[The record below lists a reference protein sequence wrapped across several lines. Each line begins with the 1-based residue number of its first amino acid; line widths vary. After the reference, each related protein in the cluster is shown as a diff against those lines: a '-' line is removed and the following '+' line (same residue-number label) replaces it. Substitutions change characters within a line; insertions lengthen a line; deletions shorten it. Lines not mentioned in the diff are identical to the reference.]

1 MALSDD
7 INEVLREYADQQER
21 MTKSGETTLS
31 LVNLL
36 NKVLKDTT
44 DDLEDLAKGGRL
56 TAKGFEE
63 AEKKLDKFDK
73 VGMQQVLKAVKEQ
86 TSDLK
91 EQHVMMKQV
100 LKDKQLERKLQQRIL
115 KTQKEVQSMTD
126 KYSRTLSTSISGL
139 VASIPLVGT
148 RLASEISKFFASSAW
163 KNRMDKVSL
172 SIFGKK
178 GGKGGMGGG
187 KLGGGGLSMLKLG
200 AAGAVIMAIT
210 GIVKSLMAAEGVV
223 SRMVKSTG
231 FLRKDL
237 KGVNRAII
245 DSYGDLMKF
254 DISLSEIEGI
264 AGALVT
270 EFGSINMINKE
281 MIQNAAKWSKTFQ
294 LGAEEIASFVDV
306 MTRVLGKTN
315 KEMNSFV
322 ESLDSKARSNFVSV
336 NLVMRDITRDANL
349 LALYMKGT
357 GEGLKDAAIQARR
370 LGVTLA
376 TSEKISSS
384 FLDFEEASTKTME
397 LNNIFGTQLN
407 AEALHRLAIFGDIGD
422 VQEKV
427 LDAVIQEN
435 RWGKMNRLQQIK
447 LASLLGISV
456 EETAK
461 LLIDK
466 GKLIDLEGEELAIY
480 IKTRD
485 EASKIETQL
494 KEQQTSWGLI
504 WNTIKSKF
512 MPILM
517 DVGLYL
523 SEVINPWALK
533 ISDAIDYW
541 FPDKNNMEG
550 VGDGLSSIWSAVIK
564 KLKIGVKI
572 IVEDV
577 LPVAVTAIKGLW
589 TDVLSP
595 GIKAIWTS
603 LISPGINK
611 VLNAFLDRIDDSP
624 LGRLFVGERYAS
636 GELGGTKA
644 ERKIREIRDKDRED
658 RTTGFQI
665 TDPFQGLWR
674 PAVDAKKV
682 WIDQMMR
689 MEDPFSSSTASYR
702 GLSDFDTLIT
712 KLPALS
718 KRSGGGGKQ
727 ATADGIKK
735 LLEQW
740 EETEDFGTGGI
751 VTKPTR
757 ALIGERGPEMIIP
770 MGPHSGFD
778 SSGVVHFGSGGRVV
792 PIGARG
798 ASRSAAGSVGIMAGS
813 GDPASRRLRM
823 QAVKESADA
832 YREEIK
838 KHERT
843 AFRKELENTENFTRS
858 VRQFKVG
865 TSLFSK
871 VNNQF
876 KNILGKS
883 ELTRALNKLGEKLGL
898 GPVGSAVAEYKGAGG
913 GMKGIQAAVGA
924 LSGEGGIFGEGGRF
938 GGGQFGSLVRSYG
951 SGGFS
956 GMLANSLSEGGII
969 SNLLNR
975 KKSPSSSQL
984 GINPLI
990 PRQPSQL
997 GINPLIPRQL
1007 GTGGPE
1013 KKAWGPGRWF
1023 GKRWDGSRRGN
1034 WGAAIQRG
1042 VSASEIPEVATGGPG
1057 SGPEPLSRQWD
1068 HQKKAWGS
1076 WKRWDSGSRR
1086 SGWGGAS
1093 NPGESAKLKL
1103 PKEEVLADKTIPKM
1117 RKDTEELVKTL
1128 KAPPM
1133 AGAAKATFD
1142 INKAMSED
1150 IDELPAIRDSLENM
1164 QQAQQVQQPG
1174 GGSFFD
1180 RLGIKNPFSGMKN
1193 PFKGIKNPFKGI
1205 TDGVKDMFSGMGG
1218 KLKDMFGGMGGGKLG
1233 GMMKRLKLPGMGKM
1247 GEKLGKFGG
1256 LASGLKEGIGGFL
1269 SGDMKAGF
1277 KGMAKGVGRQALYS
1291 LPGVGQIAKMGDML
1305 GLDVSGAI
1313 GAGLKSLGGGM
1324 KALFKG
1330 DFKGALKGIAGQ
1342 PLAIGKKLFGGVG
1355 KMFGIGTG
1363 ATIESSWHPAILE
1376 QLFASGANLRSK
1388 VPKEAV
1394 MNLAEQMGLLHSK
1407 DWKRSGVGL
1416 QAIRGNEEGLEK
1428 IMAGKGNLG
1437 KSYAISRANDYWS
1450 SVGGQYPG
1458 SNVAGTVPFSEA
1470 SANLL
1475 VSAGVLGPGGQLG
1488 SNDGAY
1494 KLPGLGHLRSGLAD
1508 GGVVTRPVLSPV
1520 GEAGPEAVIPLSK
1533 APAILSQAMDSSGII
1548 NEIRELRAAILELS
1562 KRPIH
1567 MNGRRVSDIIS
1578 EEFEEMARQ

>member
-1 MALSDD
+1 
-7 INEVLREYADQQER
+7 
-21 MTKSGETTLS
+21 
-31 LVNLL
+31 
-36 NKVLKDTT
+36 
-44 DDLEDLAKGGRL
+44 
-56 TAKGFEE
+56 
-63 AEKKLDKFDK
+63 
-73 VGMQQVLKAVKEQ
+73 
-86 TSDLK
+86 
-91 EQHVMMKQV
+91 
-100 LKDKQLERKLQQRIL
+100 
-115 KTQKEVQSMTD
+115 
-126 KYSRTLSTSISGL
+126 
-139 VASIPLVGT
+139 
-148 RLASEISKFFASSAW
+148 
-163 KNRMDKVSL
+163 
-172 SIFGKK
+172 
-178 GGKGGMGGG
+178 
-187 KLGGGGLSMLKLG
+187 
-200 AAGAVIMAIT
+200 
-210 GIVKSLMAAEGVV
+210 
-223 SRMVKSTG
+223 
-231 FLRKDL
+231 
-237 KGVNRAII
+237 
-245 DSYGDLMKF
+245 
-254 DISLSEIEGI
+254 
-264 AGALVT
+264 
-270 EFGSINMINKE
+270 
-281 MIQNAAKWSKTFQ
+281 
-294 LGAEEIASFVDV
+294 
-306 MTRVLGKTN
+306 
-315 KEMNSFV
+315 
-322 ESLDSKARSNFVSV
+322 
-336 NLVMRDITRDANL
+336 
-349 LALYMKGT
+349 
-357 GEGLKDAAIQARR
+357 
-370 LGVTLA
+370 
-376 TSEKISSS
+376 
-384 FLDFEEASTKTME
+384 
-397 LNNIFGTQLN
+397 
-407 AEALHRLAIFGDIGD
+407 
-422 VQEKV
+422 
-427 LDAVIQEN
+427 
-435 RWGKMNRLQQIK
+435 
-447 LASLLGISV
+447 
-456 EETAK
+456 
-461 LLIDK
+461 
-466 GKLIDLEGEELAIY
+466 
-480 IKTRD
+480 
-485 EASKIETQL
+485 
-494 KEQQTSWGLI
+494 
-504 WNTIKSKF
+504 
-512 MPILM
+512 
-517 DVGLYL
+517 
-523 SEVINPWALK
+523 
-533 ISDAIDYW
+533 
-541 FPDKNNMEG
+541 
-550 VGDGLSSIWSAVIK
+550 
-564 KLKIGVKI
+564 
-572 IVEDV
+572 
-577 LPVAVTAIKGLW
+577 
-589 TDVLSP
+589 
-595 GIKAIWTS
+595 
-603 LISPGINK
+603 
-611 VLNAFLDRIDDSP
+611 
-624 LGRLFVGERYAS
+624 
-636 GELGGTKA
+636 
-644 ERKIREIRDKDRED
+644 
-658 RTTGFQI
+658 
-665 TDPFQGLWR
+665 
-674 PAVDAKKV
+674 
-682 WIDQMMR
+682 
-689 MEDPFSSSTASYR
+689 
-702 GLSDFDTLIT
+702 
-712 KLPALS
+712 
-718 KRSGGGGKQ
+718 
-727 ATADGIKK
+727 
-735 LLEQW
+735 
-740 EETEDFGTGGI
+740 
-751 VTKPTR
+751 
-757 ALIGERGPEMIIP
+757 
-770 MGPHSGFD
+770 
-778 SSGVVHFGSGGRVV
+778 
-792 PIGARG
+792 
-798 ASRSAAGSVGIMAGS
+798 MAGS

-975 KKSPSSSQL
+975 KKSPSS
-984 GINPLI
+984 
-990 PRQPSQL
+990 SQL

-1428 IMAGKGNLG
+1428 IMAQKGSLG
-1437 KSYAISRANDYWS
+1437 NRYAISRANDYWS

-1494 KLPGLGHLRSGLAD
+1494 KLPGLGHLRSGLAA
-1508 GGVVTRPVLSPV
+1508 GGIVTRPVLSPV